1 MPFSM
6 KNAISTFKK
15 TMIEVFEK
23 YMDKFLN
30 FFVDDFNIHNM
41 TWEDHLEHFWFV
53 LLKLMEVNL
62 KT

>member
-41 TWEDHLEHFWFV
+41 TWEDHLEHF
-53 LLKLMEVNL
+53 
-62 KT
+62 